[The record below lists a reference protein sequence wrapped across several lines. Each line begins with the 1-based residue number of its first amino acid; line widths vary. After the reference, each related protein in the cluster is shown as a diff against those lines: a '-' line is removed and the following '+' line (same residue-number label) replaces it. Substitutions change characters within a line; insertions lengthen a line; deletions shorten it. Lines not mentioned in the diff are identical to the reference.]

1 MINFSSGFKIT
12 SNEAVDERIIKT
24 KEEMRNMTSA
34 DLARMPENYFC
45 MCADDGQIYFYSVD
59 NPVSEETGKFKAF
72 DSTVASD
79 IENSEEVKG
88 ALTTNIT
95 NNISNDTGVQSAL
108 GSAISGNSD
117 IQSAIGGVISTNP
130 DIHDSIANVVENSE
144 AVKSSIADVVK
155 TDEGVKDS
163 IADVVENSEAVQ
175 ESIAS
180 AISTNEDIQA
190 QIDASIQKSL
200 DNGKVEVPKATNV
213 VIGTVVGDE
222 DGKNKVSV
230 KEDSTM
236 EINSVGVEKLSNTE
250 GVRLILN
257 GGKAPVIS

>member
-1 MINFSSGFKIT
+1 MAVNFSSGFNIT
-12 SNEAVDERIIKT
+12 SNEAVDSRIIKT
-24 KEEMRNMTSA
+24 KLQMRSMSPA

-45 MCADDGQIYFYSVD
+45 MCADDGQIYFYSVN

-72 DSTVASD
+72 DSTVADD

-95 NNISNDTGVQSAL
+95 NNISNNTGVQSAL
-108 GSAISGNSD
+108 GSAISGNTD
-117 IQSAIGGVISTNP
+117 IQSAIGGVISTNT
-130 DIHDSIANVVENSE
+130 DIHDSIA
-144 AVKSSIADVVK
+144 
-155 TDEGVKDS
+155 G
-163 IADVVENSEAVQ
+163 VVENSEAVQ
-175 ESIAS
+175 GSIAN
-180 AISTNEDIQA
+180 AISTNENIQA

-200 DNGKVEVPKATNV
+200 DAGKVEVPKATNA

-222 DGKNKVSV
+222 SGKNKVSV